1 MPARPYKDYVI
12 YGCFVLNRLVAE
24 LDIDLDQ
31 PDLESKL
38 DTLLRDMGSSLS
50 KEEVKREI
58 RSNHVMTN
66 KVVEALVKDGLVT
79 LTQEEGRYRIAI
91 TKAGVLHI
99 RKYNEFYRR
108 IYQEQIR
115 DHYRYRPPP
124 FGLRE

>member
-1 MPARPYKDYVI
+1 MPSRPYKDFVI

-24 LDIDLDQ
+24 LDIDLNQ

-38 DTLLRDMGSSLS
+38 DALLRDRGSSLS

-115 DHYRYRPPP
+115 AHYRYRPPP

>member
-1 MPARPYKDYVI
+1 MPSRPYKDFVI

-24 LDIDLDQ
+24 LDVDLYQ
-31 PDLESKL
+31 PDLEAKL
-38 DTLLRDMGSSLS
+38 DGILAGRGSSVS

-66 KVVEALVKDGLVT
+66 KVIEALERDGLVAV
-79 LTQEEGRYRIAI
+79 TQEEGRYRISI
-91 TKAGVLHI
+91 TRAGVLHI

-124 FGLRE
+124 FWLRE

>member
-1 MPARPYKDYVI
+1 MPSRPYKDFVI

-24 LDIDLDQ
+24 LDVDLYQDG
-31 PDLESKL
+31 LEAKIGGIL
-38 DTLLRDMGSSLS
+38 AARAATIS

-66 KVVEALVKDGLVT
+66 KVIEALVKDGLVGVA
-79 LTQEEGRYRIAI
+79 QEEGRYRISI

-99 RKYNEFYRR
+99 RKYNEFYLR

-124 FGLRE
+124 FWLRG

>member
-1 MPARPYKDYVI
+1 MPSRPYKDFVI

-24 LDIDLDQ
+24 LDIDLHQ
-31 PDLESKL
+31 EGLEAKIDAIL
-38 DTLLRDMGSSLS
+38 AARGAGIS

-66 KVVEALVKDGLVT
+66 KVIEALAKDGLVVV
-79 LTQEEGRYRIAI
+79 TQEEGRYRIAI
-91 TKAGVLHI
+91 TRAGVLHI

-115 DHYRYRPPP
+115 DHYRFRPPP
-124 FGLRE
+124 YWLRD